1 MQLEMADLQC
11 LDQLSKWQEFKVI
24 ICILVICDILTFP
37 VGKILY
43 LLKLYKL
50 SRIVKIFLIFFL
62 FTCLYIFMCECVYTC
77 MPAMVCVGVC
87 MKR

>member
-24 ICILVICDILTFP
+24 IYILVICDILTFP

-62 FTCLYIFMCECVYTC
+62 IYLFVYFY
-77 MPAMVCVGVC
+77 V
-87 MKR
+87 